1 MDVNDIPQEW
11 IESPPNAETFPS
23 QFNASQKALWIK
35 VLELSSFDN
44 VDSKEAWNSAIQTF
58 IETCYFRGIDPFAIS
73 ANIAN
78 DTLID
83 DLKSQYREWIGL
95 SNKWKRDTVEPCLKV
110 NFFAESPTIDCTI
123 DDLTYVKITYKGN
136 ILTQNIKNYLLSIG
150 ATEVSGILNF
160 AGSKG
165 ETITV
170 MDNSVLVTLKS
181 SQQPVIT
188 DNYQCSKSELE
199 TFIKKVILPSILL
212 TSNPV

>member
-1 MDVNDIPQEW
+1 MQSIV
-11 IESPPNAETFPS
+11 
-23 QFNASQKALWIK
+23 
-35 VLELSSFDN
+35 
-44 VDSKEAWNSAIQTF
+44 
-58 IETCYFRGIDPFAIS
+58 
-73 ANIAN
+73 
-78 DTLID
+78 
-83 DLKSQYREWIGL
+83 GL
-95 SNKWKRDTVEPCLKV
+95 SAKKFTFKHG
-110 NFFAESPTIDCTI
+110 STIDCTI